1 MLPPY
6 SVKKTNFSSN
16 VFSVNTKKKIGLIS
30 IFYFQKVN
38 IAREKPTYQLHPY
51 IRNDHRFDASN
62 AVDGLT
68 SDLSAFGGECVVSKD
83 NHSTAIW
90 WVNLTSIHSI
100 HHITIF
106 YRTDNTNY
114 GMLYVIFLHLKV
126 VYILV
131 NNERLLHCTQIY

>member
-1 MLPPY
+1 M
-6 SVKKTNFSSN
+6 N
-16 VFSVNTKKKIGLIS
+16 IGLGKLT
-30 IFYFQKVN
+30 F
-38 IAREKPTYQLHPY
+38 QLHPY
-51 IRNDHRFDASN
+51 IKNDHRFDASN
-62 AVDGLT
+62 AVDGLRR
-68 SDLSAFGGECVVSKD
+68 DLSAFGGECVVSEDK
-83 NHSTAIW
+83 HRTATW

-131 NNERLLHCTQIY
+131 NNERLLHCTQINSVCIEGKLACDKTN